1 MYTQCESIHCRSVAP
16 LQDTPAVKQTYTV
29 HVETPKEIVVRISG
43 NLTKEETSGS
53 NKITEF
59 SMKIPVAPYLLA
71 IIAGNLQEQQLG
83 KRTYVITEPEMME
96 KSASDLEDLEE
107 TMRIN
112 KGIIKNLVEASNLPT
127 ASTRMID
134 SLEKESDALRA

>member
-1 MYTQCESIHCRSVAP
+1 MLEEIGLAHPGEAERKQQSKA
-16 LQDTPAVKQTYTV
+16 DVKIRYLEQ
-29 HVETPKEIVVRISG
+29 E
-43 NLTKEETSGS
+43 N
-53 NKITEF
+53 
-59 SMKIPVAPYLLA
+59 ADLLA
-71 IIAGNLQEQQLG
+71 
-83 KRTYVITEPEMME
+83 
-96 KSASDLEDLEE
+96 DLEDLEE